1 MGVMSSIYQLHG
13 ISTRVWGVLAA
24 GIGRGFIQVEADLE
38 GEKSMAL
45 GSDIRGTK
53 YNDES

>member
-1 MGVMSSIYQLHG
+1 MSSIYQLHG
-13 ISTRVWGVLAA
+13 ISTKVWGVLAA

-45 GSDIRGTK
+45 GSDIRGIK